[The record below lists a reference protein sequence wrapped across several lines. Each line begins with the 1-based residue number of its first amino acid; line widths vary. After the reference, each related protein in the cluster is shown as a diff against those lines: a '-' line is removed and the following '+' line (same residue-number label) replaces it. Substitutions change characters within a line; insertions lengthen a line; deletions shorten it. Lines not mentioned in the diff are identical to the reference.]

1 MPPIIPSA
9 FPSTG
14 RVPSPSIEIENSRM
28 EETISPNTFTR
39 PSCEREP
46 RRKTISIWPSR
57 KFHRCALYH
66 ELVSFRSV
74 FFPFLSLSP
83 YTLLFP
89 TTTKR
94 EIAASTRTFKLAA
107 IRFLSHGLHLL
118 TPRVPRFFSL
128 FLSSHFSFIFSA
140 NQEPTL
146 DLGYGIRGVEWKESL
161 GVPRRE
167 YGIGKL
173 VGIAILWR
181 KLRGALARDPY
192 TPPVYK
198 SRPILGCRRSI
209 AWLGFRN

>member
-1 MPPIIPSA
+1 MFSPSVRSNTSQFHSNSGGDATLFPSCSTPSSPLPPPPYMPPIIPSA

-146 DLGYGIRGVEWKESL
+146 DLGYGIRGVE
-161 GVPRRE
+161 
-167 YGIGKL
+167 
-173 VGIAILWR
+173 
-181 KLRGALARDPY
+181 
-192 TPPVYK
+192 
-198 SRPILGCRRSI
+198 
-209 AWLGFRN
+209 

>member
-28 EETISPNTFTR
+28 EKTISPNTFTR

-128 FLSSHFSFIFSA
+128 FFLSGGHFSFIFGA

-146 DLGYGIRGVEWKESL
+146 DLVADTVFAEWSERRVLASRVGNTVSGNWSELRYCGGNCAVHWRAIRIRHRYIK
-161 GVPRRE
+161 
-167 YGIGKL
+167 
-173 VGIAILWR
+173 VGQ
-181 KLRGALARDPY
+181 
-192 TPPVYK
+192 
-198 SRPILGCRRSI
+198 
-209 AWLGFRN
+209 F